1 MGALFFCAKFSL
13 HQTEWL
19 GKTFLIFDQHLTPM
33 PFNSVFNWFI
43 TKRIHQIDL
52 FRKYPNEVQNEWFQ
66 RLIKEGVDTRFGF
79 DHDFNAIRTIDDYRK
94 AVPIRNYDDF
104 RPYIDRLREGEQ
116 GVLWPSVVRWF
127 AKSSG
132 TTSDK
137 SKYIPVTKEA
147 LEECH
152 YKGGKDLL
160 AMYCDLKPD
169 HKLYNGKHLVM
180 GGSSKIHALNEDC
193 YTGDLSAII
202 IKNLPTW
209 VELKRTPNREIAL
222 MDNWEEK
229 IEKMALAT
237 MDEDV
242 AIIAG
247 VPSWTLV
254 LFKRIL
260 ELKNASHMKE
270 VWPNLELFM
279 HGGVS
284 FKPYRSQFEKLIPDT
299 GMNYFESYNASEGF
313 FGIQDRLSADDM
325 LLMLDYGIFF
335 EFIPMEELGKD
346 NPETILL
353 DEVEVGKSYALVIST
368 NAGLW
373 RYLVGDTVRFTSKD
387 PYRIKVSG
395 RTKLFINAF
404 GEELIIDN
412 AEEAIKRACDATQS
426 VVREYMAC
434 PVFMTEGETGAHEW
448 LIEFDQAPRRLDHFR
463 MHLDNALKEVNTD
476 YAAKRT
482 NNLTLRDPIIRSMKS
497 GTFYDWLKSKGKIGG
512 QHKVPRLNNDRRN
525 VEEVLSMAD
534 EVML

>member
-1 MGALFFCAKFSL
+1 
-13 HQTEWL
+13 
-19 GKTFLIFDQHLTPM
+19 M

-52 FRKYPNEVQNEWFQ
+52 FRKYPLEVQREWFE
-66 RLIKEGVDTRFGF
+66 RLLAEGVDTQIGR
-79 DHDFNAIRTIDDYRK
+79 DHDFDSIRTPKDFAK
-94 AVPIRNYDDF
+94 ALPIRDYDDF
-104 RPYIDRLREGEQ
+104 RPYIERLKEGEQ
-116 GVLWPSVVRWF
+116 GLLWPSVVKWF

-160 AMYCDLKPD
+160 AMYCDLNPD
-169 HKLYNGKHLVM
+169 HRLYNGKHLVM
-180 GGSSKIHALNEDC
+180 GGSSKLHAFNEDC

-202 IKNLPTW
+202 IKNLPVW

-229 IEKMALAT
+229 IEMMAQAT

-242 AIIAG
+242 AILAG
-247 VPSWTLV
+247 VPSWSLV
-254 LFKRIL
+254 LLKRIL
-260 ELKNASHMKE
+260 EIKGTDSILD

-284 FKPYRSQFEKLIPDT
+284 FKPYRSQFERIIPNT
-299 GMNYFESYNASEGF
+299 GMNYIETYNASEGF
-313 FGIQDRLSADDM
+313 FGIQDRLVADDM
-325 LLMLDYGIFF
+325 LLMLDYGIFY
-335 EFIPMEELGKD
+335 EFIPMEEFGKD

-353 DEVEVGKSYALVIST
+353 DEVEVGKNYALVITT

-373 RYLVGDTVRFTSKD
+373 RYLVGDTIRFTSTN
-387 PYRIKVSG
+387 PYRIQVTG

-412 AEEAIKRACDATQS
+412 AEEAMKRACQATQAVIS
-426 VVREYMAC
+426 DYMAC
-434 PVFMTEGETGAHEW
+434 PVFMSEGETGGHEW
-448 LIEFDQAPRRLDHFR
+448 LIEFEKEPRNLDHFTQ
-463 MHLDNALKEVNTD
+463 HLDNALKEVNTD

-482 NNLTLRDPIIRSMKS
+482 NNLTLRMPLIRSMKR
-497 GTFYDWLKSKGKIGG
+497 GTFYEWLKSKGKIGG
-512 QHKVPRLNNDRRN
+512 QHKVPRLNNDRKH
-525 VEEVLSMAD
+525 VEEVLALVD
-534 EVML
+534 EMTA